1 MKRLDPALSV
11 KKYVA
16 TINMSTTY
24 STSLSGASTAKGR
37 CESISGM
44 TRRGFIGCA
53 ASALV
58 GCSSIRDF
66 RSTDTGFAET
76 DLGVM
81 IAKEIDNELDIHS
94 CGEGTQE
101 EALAAKA
108 GVERWLAHMKDNG
121 YVEDYNVFVQP
132 YAENSGGR
140 LFFSSVMVKAR
151 GYRAAVFDRVV
162 TRNVW

>member
-11 KKYVA
+11 KKYAA

-24 STSLSGASTAKGR
+24 NTSLSGVSTAKGR
-37 CESISGM
+37 RESISGM

-53 ASALV
+53 AGALV
-58 GCSSIRDF
+58 GCSSICDF
-66 RSTDTGFAET
+66 RSTDAGFAET

-108 GVERWLAHMKDNG
+108 DVERWLAHMKDNG
-121 YVEDYNVFVQP
+121 YVEDYNVLVRP
-132 YAENSGGR
+132 CAENNSGR

-162 TRNVW
+162 TRNAW

>member
-1 MKRLDPALSV
+1 MKKLNPALSV

-24 STSLSGASTAKGR
+24 STSSSGVCAEKGR
-37 CESISGM
+37 RKSIGGM

-53 ASALV
+53 AGALV

-66 RSTDTGFAET
+66 RSTEAGFAET

-101 EALAAKA
+101 EARAAKV

-121 YVEDYNVFVQP
+121 YVEDYNVLVRP
-132 YAENSGGR
+132 CAENNSGR

-151 GYRAAVFDRVV
+151 GYRATVFDRVV

>member
-1 MKRLDPALSV
+1 MERLDPALSV

-16 TINMSTTY
+16 TINTQATY
-24 STSLSGASTAKGR
+24 SVSSSGAGAAKGR
-37 CESISGM
+37 REPISGM

-53 ASALV
+53 AGALV
-58 GCSSIRDF
+58 GCSSVRDF
-66 RSTDTGFAET
+66 GFTESGFAET

-94 CGEGTQE
+94 YGEGTQE

-108 GVERWLAHMKDNG
+108 DVERWLAHMKDNG
-121 YVEDYNVFVQP
+121 YVEDYNVLVRP
-132 YAENSGGR
+132 CAENNGGR

-162 TRNVW
+162 TRNVL

>member
-1 MKRLDPALSV
+1 MSV
-11 KKYVA
+11 KKYA
-16 TINMSTTY
+16 AIMNTSTTY
-24 STSLSGASTAKGR
+24 NTSLSGASTAKGWR
-37 CESISGM
+37 EPISGM

-53 ASALV
+53 AGALV
-58 GCSSIRDF
+58 GCSSICDF
-66 RSTDTGFAET
+66 RPTEASFAET

-81 IAKEIDNELDIHS
+81 IVKEIDNELDIHS
-94 CGEGTQE
+94 CGEGMQE

-121 YVEDYNVFVQP
+121 YVEDYNVLVRP
-132 YAENSGGR
+132 CAENNSGR

-162 TRNVW
+162 MRNVL

>member
-1 MKRLDPALSV
+1 MERLDPALSV
-11 KKYVA
+11 KKYA
-16 TINMSTTY
+16 AIMNTSTTY
-24 STSLSGASTAKGR
+24 NTSLSGASTAKGR
-37 CESISGM
+37 HESISGM

-53 ASALV
+53 AGALV

-94 CGEGTQE
+94 YGEGTQE

-108 GVERWLAHMKDNG
+108 GVDRWLAHMQDHG
-121 YVEDYNVFVQP
+121 YVEDYNVLVRP
-132 YAENSGGR
+132 CAENRGGR
-140 LFFSSVMVKAR
+140 PFFSSVMVKAR
-151 GYRAAVFDRVV
+151 RYKAAVFDRVV
-162 TRNVW
+162 MRNVL

>member
-11 KKYVA
+11 KKYAA

-24 STSLSGASTAKGR
+24 STSLSGASTTKGR
-37 CESISGM
+37 RESINGM
-44 TRRGFIGCA
+44 TRRRFIVCA
-53 ASALV
+53 AGALV
-58 GCSSIRDF
+58 GCSSISDF
-66 RSTDTGFAET
+66 RSTESGFAET

-94 CGEGTQE
+94 YGEGTQ

-121 YVEDYNVFVQP
+121 YVEDYNVLVQP
-132 YAENSGGR
+132 CAENSDGR

-162 TRNVW
+162 TRNVL

>member
-1 MKRLDPALSV
+1 MSV
-11 KKYVA
+11 KKYAA
-16 TINMSTTY
+16 TMNTSTTY
-24 STSLSGASTAKGR
+24 NTSSSGASAAKGR
-37 CESISGM
+37 RESISGM

-53 ASALV
+53 AGALV
-58 GCSSIRDF
+58 GCSSVRDF
-66 RSTDTGFAET
+66 RSTESGFAET

-94 CGEGTQE
+94 YGEGTQ

-108 GVERWLAHMKDNG
+108 DVERWLAHMKDNG
-121 YVEDYNVFVQP
+121 YVEDYNVLVRP
-132 YAENSGGR
+132 CAENSGGR

-162 TRNVW
+162 TRNVL

>member
-11 KKYVA
+11 KKYIA
-16 TINMSTTY
+16 TINTSTTY
-24 STSLSGASTAKGR
+24 NTLLSGASTTKGR
-37 CESISGM
+37 RESISGM
-44 TRRGFIGCA
+44 TRRGFIVCA
-53 ASALV
+53 AGALV

-66 RSTDTGFAET
+66 RSTEAGFAET

-94 CGEGTQE
+94 CGEDTQE

-121 YVEDYNVFVQP
+121 YVEDYNVLVRP

-151 GYRAAVFDRVV
+151 GYRAVVFDRIV
-162 TRNVW
+162 TRNVL

>member
-1 MKRLDPALSV
+1 MERLDPALSV

-16 TINMSTTY
+16 TINMPTTY
-24 STSLSGASTAKGR
+24 SASSSGACAVKGR
-37 CESISGM
+37 HEPISGM

-53 ASALV
+53 AGALV
-58 GCSSIRDF
+58 GCSSVRDF
-66 RSTDTGFAET
+66 RSTESGFAET

-94 CGEGTQE
+94 YGEGTQE
-101 EALAAKA
+101 EALTAKA

-121 YVEDYNVFVQP
+121 YVEDYNVLVRP
-132 YAENSGGR
+132 CAENSGGR

-162 TRNVW
+162 TRNVL

>member
-1 MKRLDPALSV
+1 MKRLNSALSV
-11 KKYVA
+11 KKYAA
-16 TINMSTTY
+16 TINTPTTY
-24 STSLSGASTAKGR
+24 SVSSSGTCAAKGR
-37 CESISGM
+37 HESISGM

-53 ASALV
+53 AGALV

-66 RSTDTGFAET
+66 RSTEAGFAET

-94 CGEGTQE
+94 YGEGTQE

-121 YVEDYNVFVQP
+121 YVEDYNVLVRP
-132 YAENSGGR
+132 CAENSGGR

-162 TRNVW
+162 MRNVL